1 MYNDNLFQSRVHP
14 SRKFP
19 PARMLKF
26 QSQSMLGIKSHIFH
40 YTGVNIVQLRNNAS
54 KHFTSGRYI
63 MTAQRWTVQRRIQ
76 HSNVLQSFLWERS
89 SVYIQYSVVP
99 ASVKL
104 LMVNRTQ
111 DESKKAHSNLCK
123 SLRKTYSVLFEI
135 PKVAQHRFIQCQVQ

>member
-14 SRKFP
+14 SRKFSTSTNAKIP
-19 PARMLKF
+19 VLVDARHQIPHFPLHW
-26 QSQSMLGIKSHIFH
+26 GE
-40 YTGVNIVQLRNNAS
+40 LRNNAS
-54 KHFTSGRYI
+54 QHFTSGRYI
-63 MTAQRWTVQRRIQ
+63 MMAQRWTVQRRIQ